1 MVPAT
6 RPSRACV
13 PLLLLAV
20 LPASPQ
26 SSEGR
31 FLRLY
36 WFEQGLEH
44 GNPVS
49 NRRFRVNAPEAV
61 LHPSYGKRSE
71 TKSSGMLQIL
81 MEEDLSLLA
90 GSELYLELW
99 GGHPGTANKSVTLN
113 GRTTYPLPEVG
124 TAQSHCTHQYPVLPL
139 KITDLVNGYN
149 ALQFACDQGTSF
161 WGHFIVDNACLRAVL
176 KPDHPDL
183 VKAGLAGFQASVKA
197 APAGPESFD
206 VSLSAS
212 NPEAVAAVDFQGY
225 YTGYDENGDTES
237 TGWHGFTK
245 ERLPVAFLGSAT
257 EAPFKITWDTS
268 MLPAQKG
275 MTVRAFVRLRG
286 QRNLVYATPASGP
299 LEIAPRAGRNVK
311 LYLSRDLP
319 ERFTSRIKRRLA
331 CTIELDVEPSRI
343 ERAELHVVTWDGGR
357 GTIKDYFTLNGHAF
371 PVAEEGKH
379 DVIYSR
385 LPVDPKILRQGANR
399 IELYS
404 DTEHHGIEILLPGPG
419 LMLRVRQ

>member
-1 MVPAT
+1 MTFALL
-6 RPSRACV
+6 SWRACA

-26 SSEGR
+26 STEGR
-31 FLRLY
+31 FLRLH
-36 WFEQGLEH
+36 WFEHGLEH

-61 LHPSYGKRSE
+61 LHPSFGKRSE
-71 TKSSGMLQIL
+71 TRSSGMLQIFT
-81 MEEDLSLLA
+81 EEDLSLIDGA
-90 GSELYLELW
+90 ELYLELW
-99 GGHPGTANKSVTLN
+99 GGHPGTANKRVTLN
-113 GRTTYPLPEVG
+113 GRSTYPLPEVG
-124 TAQSHCTHQYPVLPL
+124 VAQRHCTHEYPVVPL

-149 ALQFACDQGTSF
+149 ALQFACDQGSSF

-176 KPDHPDL
+176 KKDHPDL
-183 VKAGLAGFQASVKA
+183 AKAGLTGFQASVRA
-197 APAGPESFD
+197 VSGGAD
-206 VSLSAS
+206 QITVSLAAS
-212 NPEAVAAVDFQGY
+212 QPEAVAAVDFQGF
-225 YTGYDENGDTES
+225 YTGYDENADTQS
-237 TGWHGFTK
+237 SGWHGFTK
-245 ERLPVAFLGSAT
+245 ERRPVAFLGTAT
-257 EAPFKITWDTS
+257 QAPFQVTWDTS

-275 MTVRAFVRLRG
+275 VLVRAWVHLRG
-286 QRNLVYATPASGP
+286 PRNLVYATAPSEA
-299 LEIAPRAGRNVK
+299 LEIPSRAGRDVR

-319 ERFTSRIKRRLA
+319 PAFISRIKRRPG

-357 GTIKDYFTLNGHAF
+357 GTIKDYFTLNGVAF

-385 LPVDPKILRQGANR
+385 LPVDPKILRRGPNR

-404 DTEHHGIEILLPGPG
+404 DTEHHGIEILLPGPA
-419 LMLRVRQ
+419 LMIRARQ